1 MCPRDPPCEEEEHV
15 EEINAV
21 LTEEVLLKIFSF
33 LSPSDLKASMLVCK
47 LWTQVGQAPSLWRWA
62 TLTADE
68 TFLPAKLNLTRL
80 RYVSEL
86 QIKAGVVVTPELM
99 QAITEHCGLRKV
111 EFGSGEDLSNVSPE
125 LFSKTLINLE
135 KVIISGTHLTTEQQN
150 ALFIRMRSEEN
161 RRIKNLLLSKV
172 DLTSVEPSLLAQ
184 AVENVETVALIR
196 WPSRHQL
203 CGVAI
208 VKTLNNFQTSL
219 QEIEWNLLYNNE
231 CTCTRQEK
239 ESSMKADF
247 IYISWVAL
255 SDARLTTQQLVSL
268 FTYVKGKY
276 SKIYGPGLTGY
287 QLSSDLL
294 YETMMRL
301 EGVGVV
307 DTQNQNFE
315 DDMRIAQALFEAL
328 REPG

>member
-1 MCPRDPPCEEEEHV
+1 M
-15 EEINAV
+15 
-21 LTEEVLLKIFSF
+21 
-33 LSPSDLKASMLVCK
+33 
-47 LWTQVGQAPSLWRWA
+47 
-62 TLTADE
+62 
-68 TFLPAKLNLTRL
+68 
-80 RYVSEL
+80 
-86 QIKAGVVVTPELM
+86 
-99 QAITEHCGLRKV
+99 
-111 EFGSGEDLSNVSPE
+111 
-125 LFSKTLINLE
+125 
-135 KVIISGTHLTTEQQN
+135 
-150 ALFIRMRSEEN
+150 
-161 RRIKNLLLSKV
+161 
-172 DLTSVEPSLLAQ
+172 AQ

-208 VKTLNNFQTSL
+208 VKTLNIFQTSL
-219 QEIEWNLLYNNE
+219 QEIEWNLLYNE
-231 CTCTRQEK
+231 CTCTRQVKK